1 MKLLLVVLF
10 ASVAWAQRPLTV
22 AVIDKMYQVYPMY
35 RQIQDYVINQVADAR
50 MASSA
55 RIDEFH
61 RDIIMIKSNYLA
73 TSIRQEQDLITQIN
87 GQPLSVNQQCLSF
100 LRQSAEVNMNLAGV
114 SYSTCIT
121 NAGDSLVTTVK
132 AFYELLDTD
141 EARYVGVGLFEE
153 FRDENVFFDPQRII
167 SKLENRVFRLED
179 YPTHIGSE
187 VLDAVAG
194 LSNMLENIRLNYINC
209 MTLGEQMLRS
219 ALQLGL
225 LQLEQTCNGNLIPV
239 AEEAPVPPNVGHRE
253 VTASPGQN
261 RLTTDDAM
269 YGDDRAGPS
278 NPQKRGVNP
287 LLYREAE
294 LRNDF
299 SGNSIPQNGVWEDV
313 DVPLPGM
320 PYPLELFDAPIEP
333 GPFDRFNQQQQ
344 QQRTYDVL
352 QNLLSRQPSPYNPL
366 FIGRPVS
373 GGYPVRMHGSGGAYG
388 TERKKRTLA
397 TGPAKSYSHQMRLKR
412 STGKLSPAEVFSL
425 LALMDSRDPYR
436 PLSPLPE
443 YIPDDQTNDVLAYA
457 PNGMYPDVALPLALE
472 QLLGARGGG
481 GAGGDGYAYDDAGEW
496 MNGWTEPSVDYM
508 GIPMADLDAL
518 GVLNDGKTGISRKT
532 DDTT

>member
-1 MKLLLVVLF
+1 MRPPTAK
-10 ASVAWAQRPLTV
+10 ASVATGQAATLAILV
-22 AVIDKMYQVYPMY
+22 
-35 RQIQDYVINQVADAR
+35 
-50 MASSA
+50 S
-55 RIDEFH
+55 
-61 RDIIMIKSNYLA
+61 LA
-73 TSIRQEQDLITQIN
+73 TFSGAVPT
-87 GQPLSVNQQCLSF
+87 SV
-100 LRQSAEVNMNLAGV
+100 LAD
-114 SYSTCIT
+114 SKET
-121 NAGDSLVTTVK
+121 N
-132 AFYELLDTD
+132 
-141 EARYVGVGLFEE
+141 
-153 FRDENVFFDPQRII
+153 
-167 SKLENRVFRLED
+167 
-179 YPTHIGSE
+179 
-187 VLDAVAG
+187 
-194 LSNMLENIRLNYINC
+194 
-209 MTLGEQMLRS
+209 
-219 ALQLGL
+219 
-225 LQLEQTCNGNLIPV
+225 
-239 AEEAPVPPNVGHRE
+239 GHRE

-518 GVLNDGKTGISRKT
+518 GVLNDGKTVGSINAYMPQKRFMVSKKKRSVTQAPSPAAVVGCKPGDASCGAQSHQQGGIIQAAA
-532 DDTT
+532 